1 MSQTPP
7 DMGPR
12 YAAAND
18 LTAVVGATPRQSQ
31 FLPFIPYNFV
41 YGASQKR
48 LDVQFAGVT
57 PGTVLWQYD
66 PNDTVAQQ
74 FSFEDAG
81 GGFVY
86 IRTHTANLYLT
97 AEDSL
102 GLIQDVKYPT
112 DGSATAANNPERQR
126 WRLSSDSITVLNETS
141 YTVSNAA
148 FPGKVLQPSGDS
160 ANSGILVVL
169 GDPQGT
175 HNVLQTPNPWQVTS
189 PLLSTGQV
197 MHA

>member
-1 MSQTPP
+1 MSENPP

-31 FLPFIPYNFV
+31 FLPSSPTTLSM
-41 YGASQKR
+41 APRQKR
-48 LDVQFAGVT
+48 LDVQFASVA

-97 AEDSL
+97 A
-102 GLIQDVKYPT
+102 
-112 DGSATAANNPERQR
+112 
-126 WRLSSDSITVLNETS
+126 
-141 YTVSNAA
+141 
-148 FPGKVLQPSGDS
+148 GKLTRG
-160 ANSGILVVL
+160 
-169 GDPQGT
+169 
-175 HNVLQTPNPWQVTS
+175 
-189 PLLSTGQV
+189 
-197 MHA
+197 